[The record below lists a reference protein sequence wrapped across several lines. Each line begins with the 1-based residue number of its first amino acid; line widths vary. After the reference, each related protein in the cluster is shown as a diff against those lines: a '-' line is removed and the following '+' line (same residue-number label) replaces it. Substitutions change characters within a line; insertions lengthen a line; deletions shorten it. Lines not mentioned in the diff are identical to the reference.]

1 MIFATLPLTEAEGAV
16 LAHSVRADGAMLKKG
31 TRLTAGQIAALAADG
46 VAHVTVAR
54 LDAQDVP
61 EDEAALALAHAA
73 CGDGLSVAR
82 PTTGRCN
89 LYAAASGLLRVN
101 GAAIDAANAVDEALT
116 IATPPD
122 FARLEEG
129 QLAATAKVIP
139 YAAPRP
145 ALERTT
151 AALGRAL
158 VLHPFVPMRAA
169 LLVTR
174 TDAQK
179 SSVIDKGISAVRN
192 RLVSL
197 GSEAPEATVLDHD
210 EAVLTVAITD
220 AMTKPPELLL
230 ILAATATSDRADVAP
245 AAIAAAGG
253 RIERFGMP
261 VDPGNLLVLAR
272 IGGIPAIVLP
282 GCARSPALNG
292 ADWVLE
298 RLAARLPV
306 TARDIAGMGVG
317 GLLKEMPGR
326 PHPREPRSRVT
337 DA

>member
-1 MIFATLPLTEAEGAV
+1 MIFASLPLAEAEGAL
-16 LAHSVRADGAMLKKG
+16 LAHSIRAGGAVLKKG
-31 TRLTAGQIAALAADG
+31 TALTAERIAALADAG
-46 VAHVTVAR
+46 IGTVTVAR

-61 EDEAALALAHAA
+61 EDAAALALADAA
-73 CGDGLSVAR
+73 CGAGLRTAR
-82 PTTGRCN
+82 PATGRCN
-89 LYAAASGLLRVN
+89 LHAQASGLLRVEA
-101 GAAIDAANAVDEALT
+101 AAIDAANAVDEALT

-122 FARLEEG
+122 YARLEAG

-145 ALERTT
+145 ALEKAT
-151 AALGRAL
+151 AASAGAL
-158 VLHPFVPMRAA
+158 VLHPFLPMRTA
-169 LLVTR
+169 LIVTR

-179 SSVIDKGISAVRN
+179 SSVIDKGIRAVRN
-192 RLVSL
+192 RLASL
-197 GSEAPEATVLDHD
+197 GSDMPEADIVTHD
-210 EAVLTVAITD
+210 EAALGAAIAA
-220 AMTKPPELLL
+220 AMRMRPDLLL
-230 ILAATATSDRADVAP
+230 VLAATATSDRRDIAP

-253 RIERFGMP
+253 TIERFGMP

-272 IGGIPAIVLP
+272 LGEIPAIVLP

-306 TARDIAGMGVG
+306 TAQDIAAMGVG

-326 PHPREPRSRVT
+326 PHPRERG
-337 DA
+337 A